1 MSLADD
7 PGFAALRQR
16 LAGHALPPLDMYKDK
31 CLRRRLAVR
40 MRACGVATL
49 SEYAALLG
57 RRPDEVARLL
67 DTLTINV
74 TQFFRNPETWA
85 RLRLELVRLAAEPG
99 GGLRAWSAGCATGE
113 EAYTVAIL
121 ALDVWSERASAG
133 ADPQVRI
140 DATDVDPQCLDAAR
154 SAQYPA
160 ASFREAPRQA
170 LERYTR
176 VVGDRRE
183 VTEAVRA
190 LVRFTR
196 HDLGRDPAPHPPYDL
211 VVCRNVVIY
220 FERRTQER
228 LFGLFADALRPAGLL
243 LLGKVETLYG
253 PARDRFEP
261 LDARERLYRR
271 VA

>member
-7 PGFAALRQR
+7 PGYAALRDR
-16 LAGHALPPLDMYKDK
+16 LAGHGLPPLDMYKDK

-40 MRACGVATL
+40 MRACGVTTL

-57 RRPDEVARLL
+57 QRPDEVTRLL

-74 TQFFRNPETWA
+74 TQFFRNPEAWA
-85 RLRLELVRLAAEPG
+85 RLRLELARLAAERPG
-99 GGLRAWSAGCATGE
+99 WFRAWSAGCASGE
-113 EAYTVAIL
+113 EAYTLAIL
-121 ALDVWSERASAG
+121 VLDVWNERHPG
-133 ADPQVRI
+133 AAPAPVRI
-140 DATDVDPQCLDAAR
+140 DATDVDQQCLAAASDAEYAE
-154 SAQYPA
+154 
-160 ASFREAPRQA
+160 ASFREAPRPL

-176 VVGDRRE
+176 VQDGRR
-183 VTEAVRA
+183 VVADAVRA
-190 LVRFTR
+190 VVHLAR
-196 HDLGRDPAPHPPYDL
+196 HDLGRDAPPHPPYDL
-211 VVCRNVVIY
+211 VVCRNVIIY

-228 LFGLFADALRPAGLL
+228 LFGVFADALRPAGLL

-261 LDARERLYRR
+261 LDSRERLYRR